1 MQTMNAMSRA
11 SLVASPSGSTM
22 RARRR
27 AVAPA
32 AGHAKDRRAAPPLG
46 IRCGLSTGRAPTL
59 RSKPRTYTPAST
71 VTRALGGSFDE
82 TDPVP
87 AGAVAKTEAGEET
100 EQVGNMAEVA
110 AWVGAAVVFGL
121 GIGAVQGAGKAEE
134 FFAGYLLEQSLS
146 VDNLFVFV
154 LVFDYFKVPLASQ
167 PRVLNYGI
175 WGAMVMRA
183 AMIIAGYEAVTNF
196 KPILLVFAGV
206 LIFSSYK
213 LIAEGDEEEE
223 EDMSE
228 NAIVKFCSGLLPVS
242 TEYDGDNFF
251 TMENG
256 AKIATPLLLCLCV
269 IELSDVVFA
278 VDSIPAVF
286 GITEDP
292 LIVYSS
298 NIFAIMGLRSLFAF
312 VATMVAELE
321 YCKPRSRRCW
331 VLSGAR
337 WWRSLAARRFPR
349 RRRWR
354 WSSGCSAR
362 VWRFRS
368 QRRTKTRRPRGRAT
382 RDGCQSTR
390 AVEIIFFLPTHTC
403 LS

>member
-1 MQTMNAMSRA
+1 
-11 SLVASPSGSTM
+11 
-22 RARRR
+22 
-27 AVAPA
+27 
-32 AGHAKDRRAAPPLG
+32 
-46 IRCGLSTGRAPTL
+46 
-59 RSKPRTYTPAST
+59 
-71 VTRALGGSFDE
+71 
-82 TDPVP
+82 
-87 AGAVAKTEAGEET
+87 
-100 EQVGNMAEVA
+100 MAEVA
-110 AWVGAAVVFGL
+110 AWVGAAVAFGL
-121 GIGAVQGAGKAEE
+121 GVGAVMGAEKAEE

-213 LIAEGDEEEE
+213 LIAEGEEEEE

-228 NAIVKFCSGLLPVS
+228 NAIVKFCSNLLPVS
-242 TEYDGDNFF
+242 KDYDGENFF
-251 TMENG
+251 TTENG

-292 LIVYSS
+292 FIVYSS
-298 NIFAIMGLRSLFAF
+298 NIFAIMGLEASSPLSPRWSRSWS
-312 VATMVAELE
+312 T
-321 YCKPRSRRCW
+321 CRRRSRRSW
-331 VLSGAR
+331 VSSGVR
-337 WWRSLAARRFPR
+337 WSWSLAAWRFPR
-349 RRRWR
+349 RRPWR
-354 WSSGCSAR
+354 WSSACSAPES
-362 VWRFRS
+362 RS
-368 QRRTKTRRPRGRAT
+368 PSPRRTTAKQTTKTSTKPRERESLSTKKRGRRVLT
-382 RDGCQSTR
+382 GDSSYSFT
-390 AVEIIFFLPTHTC
+390 TTC
-403 LS
+403 

>member
-1 MQTMNAMSRA
+1 M
-11 SLVASPSGSTM
+11 
-22 RARRR
+22 
-27 AVAPA
+27 
-32 AGHAKDRRAAPPLG
+32 
-46 IRCGLSTGRAPTL
+46 
-59 RSKPRTYTPAST
+59 
-71 VTRALGGSFDE
+71 
-82 TDPVP
+82 
-87 AGAVAKTEAGEET
+87 VAKSE

-110 AWVGAAVVFGL
+110 AWVGAAVAFGL
-121 GIGAVQGAGKAEE
+121 GVGAVMGAEKAEE

-213 LIAEGDEEEE
+213 LIAEGEEEEE

-228 NAIVKFCSGLLPVS
+228 NAIVKFCSNLLPVS
-242 TEYDGDNFF
+242 KDYDGENFF
-251 TMENG
+251 TTENG

-292 LIVYSS
+292 FIVYSRTS
-298 NIFAIMGLRSLFAF
+298 SPSWDSEASSRSS
-312 VATMVAELE
+312 
-321 YCKPRSRRCW
+321 PRWSRSWSTCRRRLRRCW
-331 VLSGAR
+331 VSSGVR
-337 WWRSLAARRFPR
+337 WSWSLAAWRFPR
-349 RRRWR
+349 RRPWR
-354 WSSGCSAR
+354 WSSACSAPES
-362 VWRFRS
+362 RS
-368 QRRTKTRRPRGRAT
+368 PSPRRTTATTKSSPPTKPHDESLSTTMTGRRILLGDSFYSFT
-382 RDGCQSTR
+382 
-390 AVEIIFFLPTHTC
+390 ITC
-403 LS
+403 

>member
-1 MQTMNAMSRA
+1 MQAA
-11 SLVASPSGSTM
+11 VAPSLAASPSGSAT
-22 RARRR
+22 RAARRHVAAR
-27 AVAPA
+27 AGARAPA
-32 AGHAKDRRAAPPLG
+32 GNTAAGVPTRRAGSRLERVALRPGRRFASAPV
-46 IRCGLSTGRAPTL
+46 S
-59 RSKPRTYTPAST
+59 PRVGTN
-71 VTRALGGSFDE
+71 ALGGSFDDA
-82 TDPVP
+82 DPASSSSSSSSSSSV
-87 AGAVAKTEAGEET
+87 VAKSE
-100 EQVGNMAEVA
+100 EQVGNMAEVV
-110 AWVGAAVVFGL
+110 AWVGAAVAFGL
-121 GIGAVQGAGKAEE
+121 GVGAVMGAEKAEE

-213 LIAEGDEEEE
+213 LIAEGEEEEE

-228 NAIVKFCSGLLPVS
+228 NAIVKFCSNLLPVS
-242 TEYDGDNFF
+242 KDYDGENFF
-251 TMENG
+251 TTENG

-292 LIVYSS
+292 FIVYSS

-321 YCKPRSRRCW
+321 YLQTAVAAVLGFVGCKMVVEFGGVEIPTE
-331 VLSGAR
+331 A
-337 WWRSLAARRFPR
+337 SLAVVVGMLGAGVAL
-349 RRRWR
+349 
-354 WSSGCSAR
+354 SLA
-362 VWRFRS
+362 
-368 QRRTKTRRPRGRAT
+368 KKD
-382 RDGCQSTR
+382 DGDDEEQP
-390 AVEIIFFLPTHTC
+390 ADKAA
-403 LS
+403 

>member
-1 MQTMNAMSRA
+1 MQAVVAPMLA
-11 SLVASPSGSTM
+11 ASPSGSAT
-22 RARRR
+22 RAARRHVAAR
-27 AVAPA
+27 AGARAPA
-32 AGHAKDRRAAPPLG
+32 GNTAAG
-46 IRCGLSTGRAPTL
+46 APTRRPCRSGSRLDGRVAL
-59 RSKPRTYTPAST
+59 RPGRRFASAPVSPRVGTN
-71 VTRALGGSFDE
+71 ALGGSFDDA
-82 TDPVP
+82 DP
-87 AGAVAKTEAGEET
+87 ASSSSSSSSSSAVAKESE

-110 AWVGAAVVFGL
+110 AWVGAAVAFGL
-121 GIGAVQGAGKAEE
+121 GVGAVMGAEKAEE

-183 AMIIAGYEAVTNF
+183 AMIVAGYEAVTNF

-213 LIAEGDEEEE
+213 LIAEGEEEEE

-228 NAIVKFCSGLLPVS
+228 NAIVKFCSDLLPVS
-242 TEYDGDNFF
+242 KEYDGENFF
-251 TMENG
+251 TTENG

-292 LIVYSS
+292 FIVYSS

-321 YCKPRSRRCW
+321 YLQTAVAAVLGFVGCKMVVEFGGVEIPTE
-331 VLSGAR
+331 A
-337 WWRSLAARRFPR
+337 SLAVVVGMLGAGVAL
-349 RRRWR
+349 
-354 WSSGCSAR
+354 SLA
-362 VWRFRS
+362 
-368 QRRTKTRRPRGRAT
+368 KKD
-382 RDGCQSTR
+382 DGEDEKDVDK
-390 AVEIIFFLPTHTC
+390 AA
-403 LS
+403 

>member
-1 MQTMNAMSRA
+1 MQAVVAPMLA
-11 SLVASPSGSTM
+11 ASPSGSAT
-22 RARRR
+22 RAARRHVAAR
-27 AVAPA
+27 AGARAPA
-32 AGHAKDRRAAPPLG
+32 GNTAAG
-46 IRCGLSTGRAPTL
+46 APTRRPCRSGSRLDGRVAL
-59 RSKPRTYTPAST
+59 RPGRRFASAPVSPRVGTN
-71 VTRALGGSFDE
+71 ALGGSFDDA
-82 TDPVP
+82 DP
-87 AGAVAKTEAGEET
+87 ASSSSSSSSSAVAKESE

-110 AWVGAAVVFGL
+110 AWVGAAVAFGL
-121 GIGAVQGAGKAEE
+121 GVGAVMGAEKAEE

-183 AMIIAGYEAVTNF
+183 AMIVAGYEAVTNF

-213 LIAEGDEEEE
+213 LIAEGEEEEE

-228 NAIVKFCSGLLPVS
+228 NAIVKFCSDLLPVS
-242 TEYDGDNFF
+242 KEYDGENFF
-251 TMENG
+251 TTENG

-292 LIVYSS
+292 FIVYSS

-321 YCKPRSRRCW
+321 YLQTAVAAVLGFVGCKMVVEFGGVEIPTE
-331 VLSGAR
+331 A
-337 WWRSLAARRFPR
+337 SLAVVVGMLGAGVAL
-349 RRRWR
+349 
-354 WSSGCSAR
+354 SLA
-362 VWRFRS
+362 
-368 QRRTKTRRPRGRAT
+368 KKD
-382 RDGCQSTR
+382 DGEDEKDVDK
-390 AVEIIFFLPTHTC
+390 AA
-403 LS
+403 